1 MKIRPVMNF
10 RLWHWHANL
19 AVDSTLEYD
28 AIDATNQPDWEAE
41 GKVFLL
47 CGYKGEPCA
56 DGVEYMLLSR
66 GEYETV

>member
-1 MKIRPVMNF
+1 MKIRPKINY
-10 RLWHWHANL
+10 RLHNWHANP
-19 AVDSTLEYD
+19 AVDSTLVYD

-47 CGYKGEPCA
+47 CDYEGKPCA
-56 DGVEYMLLSR
+56 DGGEYMLLSG